1 MLAQVDIVADHFMEE
16 IEETG
21 GARVLILESNMVDL
35 GLRGSSHYKSSVAL
49 MLFWIP
55 AVVFWPYFFGL
66 AILGIGLP
74 GAIKSEADQTHPLDK
89 VVQFGPLLFAIAMA
103 IFGADHF
110 TSAKFVASI
119 VPSWIPWHLFWAY
132 FVGVALTAG
141 ALSLVTNKQAAL
153 AAALLGFMIF
163 LFVLLIHVPN
173 CWAKPHD
180 RARYTLLLRDLAL
193 SSGACAFA
201 ASQTEQWRTHGTH
214 KIITAA
220 RFVMAITAVVFG
232 VEQFMY
238 PQAAPGIPQDDPTL
252 MLTMASWIPGHAFW
266 AYLSGAVL
274 IACGL
279 GLMTKRLAR
288 LAAGSLGIWVVFLM
302 FLVYLPLVIAKPS
315 DIANGLNYLAIHS
328 ALGGAALFLAG
339 ALTKEEHPDG

>member
-1 MLAQVDIVADHFMEE
+1 MLAQVVIVADHFMED

-21 GARVLILESNMVDL
+21 GVASVHSRKHMVDL
-35 GLRGSSHYKSSVAL
+35 GVQRLSHYKSSAVL
-49 MLFWIP
+49 VLSWIP

-66 AILGIGLP
+66 AISGIGLP
-74 GAIKSEADQTHPLDK
+74 GAIRGAAGQTHALDK
-89 VVQFGPLLFAIAMA
+89 AVQFGPLLFAIAMA

-110 TSAKFVASI
+110 TSAKFVATI

-132 FVGVALTAG
+132 FVGVALIAG
-141 ALSLVTNKQAAL
+141 ALGLVTNKQAGL
-153 AAALLGFMIF
+153 AAALLGIMIF

-173 CWAKPHD
+173 CFAKPHD

-193 SSGACAFA
+193 SSGVCAFA
-201 ASQTEQWRTHGTH
+201 ASRTEQWRTHGTH

-238 PQAAPGIPQDDPTL
+238 PHAAPGIPQDDLSL
-252 MLTMASWIPGHAFW
+252 MLTMASWIPGHVFW

-274 IACGL
+274 VACGV
-279 GLMTKRLAR
+279 GLMTKRRAR